1 MTRVS
6 PSAPAAGPVFVRL
19 LARVAAA
26 GASGDEPPLAATLA
40 QWIDWP
46 RAVTLA
52 GALDATPAAT
62 SEEPPPDAFG
72 MAAEMATCEQARAQ
86 LRAAILS
93 DALLSTADP
102 MPVDATADFAPL
114 RARHLAHQRAILAAT
129 GRLRGR
135 LRDRLAALPGG
146 ARLAEV
152 DAAMEQALGPRENAL
167 LSNVPDLLGLHFQRL
182 QAQASAPPQGVMPP
196 AGPWFDRFRLEMRE
210 LLLAELDVRF
220 SPIEALLSA
229 LHTTDPTP

>member
-6 PSAPAAGPVFVRL
+6 PPAPAAGPVFVRL
-19 LARVAAA
+19 LARVAGA
-26 GASGDEPPLAATLA
+26 GAGGDELPLAATLA

-52 GALDATPAAT
+52 GALDGAVTATGEGLRFDAAQD
-62 SEEPPPDAFG
+62 DAC
-72 MAAEMATCEQARAQ
+72 AQARAQ
-86 LRAAILS
+86 LREAILS
-93 DALLSTADP
+93 DVLLSPPGPASTVAD
-102 MPVDATADFAPL
+102 ADFAPL
-114 RARHLAHQRAILAAT
+114 RARYVSHQRAILAAT

-135 LRDRLAALPGG
+135 LRDMLSALPAG

-152 DAAMEQALGPRENAL
+152 DAAMEQVLGPREHGL
-167 LSNVPDLLGLHFQRL
+167 LSSVPDLLRLHFERL
-182 QAQASAPPQGVMPP
+182 QPQASAPGASPA

-220 SPIEALLSA
+220 SPVEALLSA
-229 LHTTDPTP
+229 LRTTDPTP